1 MLRRTLAIPI
11 LFLAASLSL
20 AQNKPTIKSVPA
32 GQSDPTSG
40 KSMFVSYCA
49 ACHGKD
55 AKGAGPAA
63 QALRK
68 TPTDLTIL
76 ARKNSG
82 KFPAVAVKNIIMG
95 DPLASAAHGSKE
107 MPVWGDIFRSL
118 SSNESISK
126 MRIHNLVSYI
136 ESLQSK

>member
-1 MLRRTLAIPI
+1 MLRRTLPI
-11 LFLAASLSL
+11 TLLFLAGSLGL

-32 GQSDPTSG
+32 GHSDPTSG

-49 ACHGKD
+49 SCHGKD
-55 AKGAGPAA
+55 GKGAGPAA
-63 QALRK
+63 PALRK
-68 TPTDLTIL
+68 VPTDLTVL

-95 DPLASAAHGSKE
+95 DPLATAAHGSKD

-118 SSNESISK
+118 SSNDAIGK
-126 MRIHNLVSYI
+126 MRIHNLVTYI
-136 ESLQSK
+136 ESLQGK

>member
-11 LFLAASLSL
+11 LFLAASLGL
-20 AQNKPTIKSVPA
+20 AQNKPNIKSVPA

-40 KSMFVSYCA
+40 KGMFVSYCA